1 MKEKVK
7 NKINI
12 LIIFIVTFIVLFFA
26 LKDDFNEIIHQMVTI
41 NIIWLIIAFLLVIA
55 YFYLR
60 SIVLN
65 DCITRFKKKHR
76 FRDTFAL
83 TLKTQFFNG
92 VTPFA
97 TGGQPFQVYMLKKDN
112 IKLSHATNIII
123 QNFILYQMALVLL
136 GLIAIIS
143 NYFIHFFKEVTILK
157 YLVTLGFIMNILVTL
172 VLFILAFTTKL
183 NNRVGRF
190 GIKILKKFR
199 IIKNPEQAIFK
210 WQEYVE
216 NFHDGAII
224 LLQDK
229 KNFVK
234 GIFYNF
240 MALCALY
247 LIPLVLLYGI
257 GQFNVIK
264 SYQAIITSAYV
275 MIIGSFVPIPGGTG
289 GLEYGFIAFYGNFIK
304 GPTLKTIMLLWRF
317 ITYYLGMMLGAIILG
332 IKKKE
337 D

>member
-26 LKDDFNEIIHQMVTI
+26 LKDDFNEIIHQMMTI

-76 FRDTFAL
+76 FRDAFAL

-97 TGGQPFQVYMLKKDN
+97 TGGQPFQIYMLKKDN

-136 GLIAIIS
+136 GLVAIIS

-157 YLVTLGFIMNILVTL
+157 YLVILGFIMNILVTL

-183 NNRVGRF
+183 NNIVGRF

-247 LIPLVLLYGI
+247 LIPLVLLYGM

-264 SYQAIITSAYV
+264 SYEAIITSAYV

-332 IKKKE
+332 VKKKE